1 MLNFQTVNMNQNPSN
16 GAHIQSM
23 CSLPIQYSYRRMHSL
38 HIQTCV
44 APFIH
49 PSKCTCSFAWLWA
62 LYHWLWSISRNN
74 NQGKIHSRVG
84 VRVTIRST
92 FSVSHGSRFRRKRTA
107 ISQSFFV
114 QVKREE
120 IRLTPTHLR
129 GEHSGSPGLNSFGWW
144 WWWWC
149 SWKWKWKE
157 MCFQAIAKWLRWC
170 NRLGPGMMKVK
181 LLFYEEAQFPGCT
194 RWLLCVKLN
203 LIDGLQGVEMNGKI
217 VWFCL
222 SNLFFLINIV
232 NWQLRSSWVWQVFR
246 K

>member
-1 MLNFQTVNMNQNPSN
+1 MLNFQTVNINQNPSK

-23 CSLPIQYSYRRMHSL
+23 YSLPIQYSYRWMHSL
-38 HIQTCV
+38 HIHTCV
-44 APFIH
+44 APCIH
-49 PSKCTCSFAWLWA
+49 PSKCTSCSFVWLWA

-84 VRVTIRST
+84 VRVRTT
-92 FSVSHGSRFRRKRTA
+92 FSVSYGSRFRRKHTA

-129 GEHSGSPGLNSFGWW
+129 GEHSGSPWSSFEWL

-149 SWKWKWKE
+149 SWKWKE
-157 MCFQAIAKWLRWC
+157 MCFQANAMRLRWC
-170 NRLGPGMMKVK
+170 NQLSPGMMKVE

-194 RWLLCVKLN
+194 RCILCMKLN
-203 LIDGLQGVEMNGKI
+203 LFDGLQGIEING
-217 VWFCL
+217 
-222 SNLFFLINIV
+222 
-232 NWQLRSSWVWQVFR
+232 
-246 K
+246 